1 MTRHA
6 KQGIV
11 ASLSPQGCQSLQGRR
26 NPFVAHE
33 GIPFL
38 FVSAVSCWAAFY
50 YLNFF
55 WLSGAVFLL
64 VILFL
69 IFRDPRRR
77 IPAVP
82 LGVVSPVDGRVVE
95 VGIVDKGVLQG
106 EARCVVVRIN
116 SLGTYTARCPVEG
129 KIMDLY
135 TASSNGASV
144 YQTNALWVQTDEGDD
159 VVLQFSGYRFG
170 LAPKSFLRFGE
181 RLGQGSRC
189 AYLRLTRY
197 AEVHMPI
204 DSTILVQPG
213 QRVVA
218 GHDLLGR
225 LPHT

>member
-6 KQGIV
+6 KQWIV
-11 ASLSPQGCQSLQGRR
+11 ASLSPQECQSLQGRR

-55 WLSGAVFLL
+55 WLSGAVFLF

-95 VGIVDKGVLQG
+95 VGTVDKGVLQG
-106 EARCVVVRIN
+106 EARRVVVRIN
-116 SLGTYTARCPVEG
+116 SFGTYTARCPVEG
-129 KIMDLY
+129 KIMDLHS
-135 TASSNGASV
+135 ASSNGASV

-170 LAPKSFLRFGE
+170 LAPKSFVGFGE

-204 DSTILVQPG
+204 DSTILVEPG

-218 GHDLLGR
+218 GHDLLGK
-225 LPHT
+225 LPPT